1 MPGITH
7 TKAHRAL
14 IATIAGYL
22 RESELSQGEW
32 AKRCGRD
39 EKWASAVLNG
49 HRGVQAADLP
59 KIARALKTTPLQF
72 YKRFLAILA
81 T

>member
-14 IATIAGYL
+14 IATMSAYL
-22 RESELSQGEW
+22 TESGLSQGDW

-49 HRGVQAADLP
+49 HRGVQAAELP
-59 KIARALKTTPLQF
+59 KIARSLKTTPLLF